1 MPAGTV
7 LAGLLACLGV
17 YAAPTG
23 TIADL
28 EMREIEVV
36 RDPPAGMPAQQAIE
50 QYRRFLE
57 LESGNDALRAEAM
70 RRLGDLQL
78 EVEDAHGLDP
88 AAWSGAR
95 LDEAIALYQGLLD
108 QYPDYDRG
116 DAVMYQLARAYETK
130 GEPEQ
135 ALAVLDRLVRR
146 HPDSAWAI
154 ESQFRR
160 GEIRFGMARYHDAEE
175 AYAAVVA
182 AGPVSGFHEQGLY
195 KHGWSLFKQGRGEE
209 SVQSFLTLLDGVLIQ
224 GAVLRPREALS
235 RPERELGNDALRAM
249 AITFSDLGGPRTLDA
264 TLAQRGDPAYAHRL
278 YEALGDL
285 YMEKERYQDA
295 AQAYEAFAIRRPD
308 GRYAPSLQMRAI
320 EAYQKGGFAS
330 LVLDGKRAFVE
341 RYAFGSAFWRQRGV
355 DDAPEVAAQLRSNLE
370 DLAAYH
376 HAQAQTGA
384 QKNGQGNQ
392 ASKDY
397 AAAVRWYRDLL
408 DFFPRDA
415 DAPATRFLLAEALF
429 EAGRFAEAAREY
441 ERTAYEYPPQPRSA
455 EAGYAGLIAYERHER
470 TIDGEARA
478 AWHRQ
483 GIESALMF
491 SNSFPDHAQAAQ
503 VLTAADED
511 LFALGEFDRV
521 MEVSAQI
528 LALDPPVSA
537 AHRRTAATL
546 LAHSLFDRGRYDEAE
561 AAYLQVQGLL
571 VADDPAHGDIEER
584 IAASIY
590 KQAEEKK
597 AQGDAAGAVEDFL
610 RVGVLAPRSQ
620 ARASAEYDAAGILVE
635 LEQWERAAPVLEAF
649 RRDHPQH
656 ELVPQA
662 ERALALAYLETG
674 RPMQAA
680 AEFARIS
687 AHEHEAPEVRRA
699 ALWQAAEL
707 YETSAATTQAARLY
721 AQYVEQY
728 PSPLDAAMDARQKLV
743 DMAQASNDLQAQTRW
758 SDDIIRADRDAG
770 AARTPRSR
778 YLAARATFAAVQP
791 KVAVFNAIKLVAPL
805 DQALGRKR
813 LAMEKAMTAYG
824 EALDYGI
831 AEITTAATFGMA
843 ELYRQLGA
851 DLLAS
856 ERPAD
861 LQDEALEQYDVLLE
875 EQAFPFEEKAIE
887 LHEANARRASD
898 GVYDEWVQRS
908 FDVLAKLVPA
918 RYAKAEMDEGYV
930 STLPQA
936 EEALRAAV
944 GRNDGNAP
952 AFNQLGILYRRLG
965 RFAEAETAYRRA
977 LEVDPGYAIAH
988 LNLGVLCDLYLQ
1000 QPRCALDAYERYL
1013 ALASPPDARVSGWVK
1028 DLRMRLGA
1036 QAGGNDER
1044 GARS

>member
-1 MPAGTV
+1 MNRHPTKCCSGSRAGRTSFRKLARPPGAPQAMPAGIA
-7 LAGLLACLGV
+7 LAGLLACV
-17 YAAPTG
+17 AAYAAPTG

-28 EMREIEVV
+28 EKREIEVG
-36 RDPPAGMPAQQAIE
+36 RDPPAGAPAQQAIE

-57 LESGNDALRAEAM
+57 LESDSDALRAEAM
-70 RRLGDLQL
+70 RRLGDLQV
-78 EVEDAHGLDP
+78 EVEEEVPGGDA
-88 AAWSGAR
+88 AAWSGLR
-95 LDEAIALYQGLLD
+95 LDEAIALYQELLER
-108 QYPDYDRG
+108 YPDYARG
-116 DAVMYQLARAYETK
+116 DAVLYQLARAHETK

-146 HPDSAWAI
+146 HPDSTWAI

-160 GEIRFGMARYHDAEE
+160 GEIRFGLARYREAEE

-182 AGPVSGFHEQGLY
+182 AGSGSGFHEQALY

-209 SVQSFLTLLDGVLIQ
+209 SVQSFLALLDGVLAR
-224 GAVLRPREALS
+224 GAVLRPGETLS
-235 RPERELGNDALRAM
+235 RPERELADDALRAM
-249 AITFSDLGGPRTLDA
+249 AITFSDLDGPQTLDTA
-264 TLAQRGDPAYAHRL
+264 LAQRGDPAYAHRL

-295 AQAYEAFAIRRPD
+295 AQAYEAFARRRPD
-308 GRYAPSLQMRAI
+308 DRYAPSLQMRAI

-330 LVLDGKRAFVE
+330 LVLEGKRAFVE
-341 RYAFGSAFWRQRGV
+341 RYAFGSAFWERRGV
-355 DDAPEVAAQLRSNLE
+355 DDAPEVAAQLRSNLK

-376 HAQAQTGA
+376 HAQAQKNA
-384 QKNGQGNQ
+384 QGDEV
-392 ASKDY
+392 SSDY

-408 DFFPRDA
+408 DSFPQDA
-415 DAPATRFLLAEALF
+415 EAHATRFLLAEALF
-429 EAGRFAEAAREY
+429 EAGRFAEAAHEY
-441 ERTAYEYPPQPRSA
+441 ERTAYQYPLQPRSA
-455 EAGYAGLIAYERHER
+455 EAGYAALVAYERHER
-470 TIDGEARA
+470 TIDAEARD
-478 AWHRQ
+478 AWHRR

-491 SNSFPDHAQAAQ
+491 SSSFPAHAQAAQ

-511 LFALGEFDRV
+511 LFALDEFDRV
-521 MEVSAQI
+521 IEVSTQI
-528 LALDPPVSA
+528 LAQDPPVSA

-546 LAHSLFDRGRYDEAE
+546 LAHSLFDRGRYEDAE
-561 AAYLQVQGLL
+561 AAYLRVQELL
-571 VADDPAHGDIEER
+571 AAGDPVRGDIEER

-597 AQGDAAGAVEDFL
+597 AQGDAAGAVDDFL
-610 RVGVLAPRSQ
+610 RVGALAPHSK

-635 LEQWERAAPVLEAF
+635 LEQWDRAAPVLEAF
-649 RRDHPQH
+649 RRDHAQH

-687 AHEHEAPEVRRA
+687 AHEQEPPEVRRA

-707 YETSAATTQAARLY
+707 YESSAAPGQAARLY

-728 PSPLDAAMDARQKLV
+728 PSPLDAAMDARQKLA
-743 DMAQASNDLQAQTRW
+743 DMALAANDAPAQARW
-758 SDDIIRADRDAG
+758 NDDIIRADRAAG

-778 YLAARATFAAVQP
+778 YLAARATIAAVQP
-791 KVAVFNAIKLVAPL
+791 QVAAFNAIKLVAPL

-813 LAMEKAMTAYG
+813 LAMEKAMTVYG
-824 EALDYGI
+824 EALDYGV
-831 AEITTAATFGMA
+831 AEVTTAATFGMA

-861 LQDEALEQYDVLLE
+861 LDAEALEQYDVLLE

-887 LHEANARRASD
+887 LHEANVRRTSD
-898 GVYDEWVQRS
+898 GIYDEWVQRS

-918 RYAKAEMDEGYV
+918 RYAKSEIGEEYV
-930 STLPQA
+930 SI
-936 EEALRAAV
+936 LR
-944 GRNDGNAP
+944 
-952 AFNQLGILYRRLG
+952 
-965 RFAEAETAYRRA
+965 
-977 LEVDPGYAIAH
+977 
-988 LNLGVLCDLYLQ
+988 
-1000 QPRCALDAYERYL
+1000 
-1013 ALASPPDARVSGWVK
+1013 
-1028 DLRMRLGA
+1028 
-1036 QAGGNDER
+1036 
-1044 GARS
+1044 